1 LKTGLGILSDEID
14 AAVRDSRG
22 ISGSTAFLLH
32 DTYGFPLEVT
42 EEIVSER
49 NVAIDVEGFEAEMT
63 LQRERAKAA
72 RRGATTGPERMD
84 HYRDVLETNGLTEF
98 RGYDEDVSRAR
109 VVAVIDGED
118 DTFEVFLDRT
128 PFYAESGGQVG
139 DTGTITGPDGT
150 LLVIDTTFA
159 LPGLRRHLCRSLGGE
174 VSVGQEVEASI
185 DVSRRTAIRRH
196 HTATHVLHWALR
208 EVLGDHVKQAGS
220 LVDDDRLRFD
230 FSHYA
235 AVTDDEL
242 RSIENLANDL
252 TLRNTAVRS
261 EEMDKEAAVERGAIA
276 FFGDK
281 YGDRVRV
288 LSAGPSV
295 EFCGGTHV
303 SATGDIGIIKIVS
316 ESSIGANLRRIEAV
330 AGLRTLEL
338 TRRLEGALGATAR
351 LVGASV
357 DDVLIGVTKKVD
369 EIKSLSDENKVLRGR
384 LAANRAGELVSD
396 AVKGVVV
403 SRVDDMSTSELR
415 DLAVAIRQQP
425 SVVAVVLGGI
435 APSGGVALVAAV
447 NPTFGVP
454 AAELIREA
462 AKAVGGGGGGKGDV
476 VTAGGKNPDGID
488 RALSLAR
495 EAAGL

>member
-1 LKTGLGILSDEID
+1 
-14 AAVRDSRG
+14 
-22 ISGSTAFLLH
+22 
-32 DTYGFPLEVT
+32 
-42 EEIVSER
+42 
-49 NVAIDVEGFEAEMT
+49 
-63 LQRERAKAA
+63 
-72 RRGATTGPERMD
+72 
-84 HYRDVLETNGLTEF
+84 
-98 RGYDEDVSRAR
+98 
-109 VVAVIDGED
+109 
-118 DTFEVFLDRT
+118 
-128 PFYAESGGQVG
+128 
-139 DTGTITGPDGT
+139 
-150 LLVIDTTFA
+150 
-159 LPGLRRHLCRSLGGE
+159 
-174 VSVGQEVEASI
+174 
-185 DVSRRTAIRRH
+185 
-196 HTATHVLHWALR
+196 
-208 EVLGDHVKQAGS
+208 
-220 LVDDDRLRFD
+220 
-230 FSHYA
+230 
-235 AVTDDEL
+235 
-242 RSIENLANDL
+242 
-252 TLRNTAVRS
+252 
-261 EEMDKEAAVERGAIA
+261 MDKEAAVERGAIA